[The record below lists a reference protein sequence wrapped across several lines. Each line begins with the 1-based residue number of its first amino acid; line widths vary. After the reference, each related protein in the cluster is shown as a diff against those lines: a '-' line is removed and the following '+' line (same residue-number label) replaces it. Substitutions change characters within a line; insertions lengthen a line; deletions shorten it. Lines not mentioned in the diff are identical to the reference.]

1 MEICRV
7 LRGLFLRCQELKS
20 VGKKMQE
27 KTNIGID
34 EALELVQNAFVAS
47 GLNQQSAQSVARA
60 LVMAEAEGQVGHGFS
75 RVGDYIA
82 QMKSGKI
89 NAEATPFVVS
99 RSPSY
104 LHVSADNGFAYP
116 ALDFAVEQAVT
127 MAETTGCVAIAV
139 SQSNHCG
146 TLASHVEKLAMQGM
160 IGLMV
165 ANTPAA
171 IAPWGG
177 NKPLYGTNPIAF
189 AAPRAVQ
196 DPLVI
201 DLSLSVV
208 ARGKVMNA
216 KKTGQTI
223 PEGWA
228 LDKDGQSTTDP
239 SAALDGGTMV
249 PIGEAKGTA
258 LALMVEILA
267 ASLTG
272 ANTSAD
278 MPSFFAP
285 SGPSANAG
293 QFLIAIK
300 PNDMGRA
307 MMRIEALLN
316 DIAETPGAR
325 LPGVRRIEARN
336 HALKEGLYVPSQ
348 YVADIQAMLS

>member
-1 MEICRV
+1 
-7 LRGLFLRCQELKS
+7 
-20 VGKKMQE
+20 MQE
-27 KTNIGID
+27 KINIGID

-116 ALDFAVEQAVT
+116 ALDFAVEQAVN

-300 PNDMGRA
+300 PNDMGGA

>member
-1 MEICRV
+1 
-7 LRGLFLRCQELKS
+7 
-20 VGKKMQE
+20 MQD

-34 EALELVQNAFVAS
+34 AALELVQNAFVAS
-47 GLNQQSAQSVARA
+47 GLNEESAQSVARA

-89 NAEATPFVVS
+89 NANAVPSVTS
-99 RSPSY
+99 QSPSY

-116 ALDFAVEQAVT
+116 ALDLAIDQAVE
-127 MAETTGCVAIAV
+127 MAATTGCVAIAV

-146 TLASHVEKLAMQGM
+146 TLASHVEKLAMQGL
-160 IGLMV
+160 IGIMV

-177 NKPLYGTNPIAF
+177 NRPLYGTNPIAF
-189 AAPRAVQ
+189 AAPRAGE

-216 KKTGQTI
+216 KKTGQSI
-223 PEGWA
+223 PAGWA

-239 SAALDGGTMV
+239 NAALDGGTMV

-293 QFLIAIK
+293 QFLIVIK
-300 PNDMGRA
+300 PNDISGFTS
-307 MMRIEALLN
+307 RIGALLN
-316 DIAETPGAR
+316 DIADTPGAR
-325 LPGVRRIEARN
+325 LPGTRRIEARN
-336 HALKEGLYVPSQ
+336 QARVEGLNVASQ
-348 YVADIQAMLS
+348 YIADIQALLG

>member
-1 MEICRV
+1 
-7 LRGLFLRCQELKS
+7 
-20 VGKKMQE
+20 MQD

-34 EALELVQNAFVAS
+34 AAFELVQNAFIAN
-47 GLNQQSAQSVARA
+47 GLNEHSAQSVARA

-89 NAEATPFVVS
+89 NAKAAPSVIS
-99 RSPSY
+99 QSPSY

-116 ALDFAVEQAVT
+116 ALDLSIDQAVQIAAT
-127 MAETTGCVAIAV
+127 AGCVAIAV

-146 TLASHVEKLAMQGM
+146 TLASHVEKLAMQGL
-160 IGLMV
+160 IGIMV

-177 NKPLYGTNPIAF
+177 NRPLYGTNPIAF
-189 AAPRAVQ
+189 AAPRAGQ

-216 KKTGQTI
+216 KKTGQSI
-223 PEGWA
+223 PDGWA

-239 SAALDGGTMV
+239 NAALDGGTMV

-293 QFLIAIK
+293 QFLIVIK
-300 PNDMGRA
+300 PNDISGFTA
-307 MMRIEALLN
+307 RIEALLN
-316 DIAETPGAR
+316 NIAETPGAR
-325 LPGVRRIEARN
+325 LPGTRRIDARN
-336 HALKEGLYVPSQ
+336 HARAQGLNVASQ
-348 YVADIQAMLS
+348 YIADIQALLG

>member
-1 MEICRV
+1 
-7 LRGLFLRCQELKS
+7 
-20 VGKKMQE
+20 MQE

-89 NAEATPFVVS
+89 NASATPSVIS
-99 RSPSY
+99 QSPSY

-116 ALDFAVEQAVT
+116 ALEFAIDQAVQ
-127 MAETTGCVAIAV
+127 MAEATGCVAIAV

-300 PNDMGRA
+300 PNDMGGP

>member
-1 MEICRV
+1 
-7 LRGLFLRCQELKS
+7 
-20 VGKKMQE
+20 MQD

-34 EALELVQNAFVAS
+34 AALELVQNAFVAS
-47 GLNQQSAQSVARA
+47 GLNEQSAQSVARA

-82 QMKSGKI
+82 QMESGKI
-89 NAEATPFVVS
+89 NANAVPSVMS

-116 ALDFAVEQAVT
+116 ALEFAIDHATQ
-127 MAETTGCVAIAV
+127 MAEATGCVAIAV

-146 TLASHVEKLAMQGM
+146 TLASHVEKLAMQGL
-160 IGLMV
+160 IGIMV

-177 NKPLYGTNPIAF
+177 NRPLYGTNPIAF
-189 AAPRAVQ
+189 AAPRTGQ

-216 KKTGQTI
+216 KKTGQFI

-228 LDKDGQSTTDP
+228 LDKDGQPTTDP
-239 SAALDGGTMV
+239 NAALDGGTMV

-278 MPSFFAP
+278 MPSFFAS

-300 PNDMGRA
+300 PNDISDFTS
-307 MMRIEALLN
+307 RIEALLN
-316 DIAETPGAR
+316 DISETPGAR
-325 LPGVRRIEARN
+325 LPGTRRIEMRKQARV
-336 HALKEGLYVPSQ
+336 EGLNVASQ
-348 YVADIQAMLS
+348 YIAGIQAMLD

>member
-1 MEICRV
+1 
-7 LRGLFLRCQELKS
+7 
-20 VGKKMQE
+20 
-27 KTNIGID
+27 
-34 EALELVQNAFVAS
+34 
-47 GLNQQSAQSVARA
+47 
-60 LVMAEAEGQVGHGFS
+60 
-75 RVGDYIA
+75 
-82 QMKSGKI
+82 
-89 NAEATPFVVS
+89 
-99 RSPSY
+99 
-104 LHVSADNGFAYP
+104 
-116 ALDFAVEQAVT
+116 
-127 MAETTGCVAIAV
+127 
-139 SQSNHCG
+139 
-146 TLASHVEKLAMQGM
+146 MQGM

-300 PNDMGRA
+300 PNDMGGA

-348 YVADIQAMLS
+348 YVADIQSMLS

>member
-1 MEICRV
+1 
-7 LRGLFLRCQELKS
+7 
-20 VGKKMQE
+20 MQD

-34 EALELVQNAFVAS
+34 AALELVQNAFVAS
-47 GLNQQSAQSVARA
+47 GLNEESAQSVARA

-89 NAEATPFVVS
+89 NANAVPSVTS
-99 RSPSY
+99 QSPSY

-116 ALDFAVEQAVT
+116 ALDLAIDQAVE
-127 MAETTGCVAIAV
+127 MAATTGCVAIAV

-146 TLASHVEKLAMQGM
+146 TLASHVEKLAMQGL
-160 IGLMV
+160 IGIMV

-177 NKPLYGTNPIAF
+177 NRPLYGTNPIAF
-189 AAPRAVQ
+189 AAPRAGE

-216 KKTGQTI
+216 KKTGQSI
-223 PEGWA
+223 PAGWA

-239 SAALDGGTMV
+239 NAALDGGTMV

-293 QFLIAIK
+293 QFLIVIK
-300 PNDMGRA
+300 PNDISGFTS
-307 MMRIEALLN
+307 RIGALLN
-316 DIAETPGAR
+316 DIADTPGAR
-325 LPGVRRIEARN
+325 LPGTRRIEARN
-336 HALKEGLYVPSQ
+336 QARVEGLNVASQ
-348 YVADIQAMLS
+348 YITDIQALLG

>member
-1 MEICRV
+1 
-7 LRGLFLRCQELKS
+7 
-20 VGKKMQE
+20 MQD

-34 EALELVQNAFVAS
+34 AALELVQNAFIAS
-47 GLNQQSAQSVARA
+47 GLNEQSAQSVARA

-89 NAEATPFVVS
+89 NASAAPTVMLQ
-99 RSPSY
+99 SPSY

-116 ALDFAVEQAVT
+116 ALEFAIDQAVQ
-127 MAETTGCVAIAV
+127 MAEATGCVAIAV

-146 TLASHVEKLAMQGM
+146 TLASHVEKLAMQGL
-160 IGLMV
+160 IGIMV

-189 AAPRAVQ
+189 AAPRAGQ

-216 KKTGQTI
+216 KKTGQSI
-223 PEGWA
+223 PAGWA

-239 SAALDGGTMV
+239 NAALDGGTMV

-300 PNDMGRA
+300 PNDMGGA

-325 LPGVRRIEARN
+325 LPGVRRTEARN

>member
-1 MEICRV
+1 MKICRV
-7 LRGLFLRCQELKS
+7 FRCLFLRWQKQKS
-20 VGKKMQE
+20 VGKQMQD

-34 EALELVQNAFVAS
+34 AALELVQNAFVAS
-47 GLNQQSAQSVARA
+47 GLNEQSAQSVARA

-89 NAEATPFVVS
+89 NANAALAVIS
-99 RSPSY
+99 QSPSY

-116 ALDFAVEQAVT
+116 ALEFAIEQAVQ
-127 MAETTGCVAIAV
+127 MAATTGCVAIAV

-146 TLASHVEKLAMQGM
+146 TLASHVEKLAMQGL
-160 IGLMV
+160 IGIMV

-177 NKPLYGTNPIAF
+177 NRPLYGTNPIAF
-189 AAPRAVQ
+189 AAPRAGQ
-196 DPLVI
+196 NPLVI

-216 KKTGQTI
+216 KKTGQSI

-228 LDKDGQSTTDP
+228 LDKNGQSTTDP
-239 SAALDGGTMV
+239 HAALDGGTMV

-272 ANTSAD
+272 AHTSAD
-278 MPSFFAP
+278 MPSFFAS

-300 PNDMGRA
+300 PNDISGFTA
-307 MMRIEALLN
+307 RIEALLH

-325 LPGVRRIEARN
+325 LPGTRRIEARN
-336 HALKEGLYVPSQ
+336 QARTEGLNVATQ
-348 YVADIQAMLS
+348 YIADIQAMLG

>member
-1 MEICRV
+1 
-7 LRGLFLRCQELKS
+7 
-20 VGKKMQE
+20 MQQ
-27 KTNIGID
+27 KTNISINA
-34 EALELVQNAFVAS
+34 ALDLVRQAFVAS
-47 GLNQQSAQSVARA
+47 GLLEQTAQSVARA

-89 NAEATPFVVS
+89 NANATPIVVS
-99 RSPSY
+99 QSPSY

-116 ALDFAVEQAVT
+116 ALDYAIGQAVI
-127 MAETTGCVAIAV
+127 MSEQTGCVAIAV

-146 TLASHVEKLAMQGM
+146 TLASHVEKLADQGL
-160 IGLMV
+160 IGIMV

-177 NKPLYGTNPIAF
+177 NSPLYGTNPIAF
-189 AAPRAVQ
+189 AAPRGGK

-216 KKTGQTI
+216 KKTGQSI

-228 LDKDGQSTTDP
+228 LDKKGLPTTDP
-239 SAALDGGTMV
+239 NAALDGGTMV

-278 MPSFFAP
+278 MPSFFAE

-293 QFLIAIK
+293 QFLIVIK
-300 PNDMGRA
+300 PSDLNGFTT
-307 MMRIEALLN
+307 RIDALLTQ
-316 DIAETPGAR
+316 IAETPGAR
-325 LPGVRRIEARN
+325 LPGRRRIEARN
-336 HALKEGLYVPSQ
+336 HAKTDGLNVATQ
-348 YVADIQAMLS
+348 YITDIQSMLG

>member
-1 MEICRV
+1 
-7 LRGLFLRCQELKS
+7 
-20 VGKKMQE
+20 MQQ
-27 KTNIGID
+27 KTNISINA
-34 EALELVQNAFVAS
+34 ALDLVRQAFVAS
-47 GLNQQSAQSVARA
+47 GLNEQAAQSVARA

-89 NAEATPFVVS
+89 NANATPIVVS
-99 RSPSY
+99 QSPSY

-116 ALDFAVEQAVT
+116 ALDYAIDQAVV
-127 MAETTGCVAIAV
+127 MSEQTGCVAIAV

-146 TLASHVEKLAMQGM
+146 TLASHVEKLADQGL
-160 IGLMV
+160 IGIMV

-177 NKPLYGTNPIAF
+177 NTPLYGTNPIAF
-189 AAPRAVQ
+189 AAPRGGK

-216 KKTGQTI
+216 KKTGQSI

-228 LDKDGQSTTDP
+228 LDKNGLPTTDP
-239 SAALDGGTMV
+239 NAALDGGTMV

-278 MPSFFAP
+278 MPSFFAE

-293 QFLIAIK
+293 QFLIVIK
-300 PNDMGRA
+300 PSDLNGFTT
-307 MMRIEALLN
+307 RIDALLTQ
-316 DIAETPGAR
+316 IAETPGAR
-325 LPGVRRIEARN
+325 LPGRRRIEARN
-336 HALKEGLYVPSQ
+336 HAKTDGLNVATQ
-348 YVADIQAMLS
+348 YITDIQSMLG

>member
-1 MEICRV
+1 
-7 LRGLFLRCQELKS
+7 
-20 VGKKMQE
+20 MQE
-27 KTNIGID
+27 KTNISID
-34 EALELVQNAFVAS
+34 AALELVQNAFVAS
-47 GLNQQSAQSVARA
+47 GLNEESAQSVARA

-89 NAEATPFVVS
+89 NASATPTVVS
-99 RSPSY
+99 QSPSY

-116 ALDFAVEQAVT
+116 ALDLAIDQAVQ
-127 MAETTGCVAIAV
+127 MAATTGCVAIAV

-146 TLASHVEKLAMQGM
+146 TLASHVEKLAMQGL
-160 IGLMV
+160 IGIMV

-189 AAPRAVQ
+189 AAPRAGQ

-216 KKTGQTI
+216 KKTGQSI

-239 SAALDGGTMV
+239 NAALDGGTMV

-272 ANTSAD
+272 ANTSSD
-278 MPSFFAP
+278 MPSFFSS

-300 PNDMGRA
+300 PNYISGFTSRT
-307 MMRIEALLN
+307 EALLN

-325 LPGVRRIEARN
+325 LPGSRRIEARN
-336 HALKEGLYVPSQ
+336 QARAEGLNVASQ
-348 YVADIQAMLS
+348 YIADIQALLG

>member
-1 MEICRV
+1 
-7 LRGLFLRCQELKS
+7 
-20 VGKKMQE
+20 MQD

-34 EALELVQNAFVAS
+34 AALELVQNAFVAS
-47 GLNQQSAQSVARA
+47 GLNEQSAQSVARA

-89 NAEATPFVVS
+89 NANAALAVILQ
-99 RSPSY
+99 SPSY

-116 ALDFAVEQAVT
+116 ALEFAIEQAVQ
-127 MAETTGCVAIAV
+127 MAATTGCVAIAV

-146 TLASHVEKLAMQGM
+146 TLASHVEKLAMQGL
-160 IGLMV
+160 IGIMV

-177 NKPLYGTNPIAF
+177 NRPLYGTNPIAF
-189 AAPRAVQ
+189 AAPRAGQ

-216 KKTGQTI
+216 KKTGQSI

-228 LDKDGQSTTDP
+228 LDKNGQSTTDP
-239 SAALDGGTMV
+239 HAALDGGTMV

-272 ANTSAD
+272 AHASAD
-278 MPSFFAP
+278 MPSFFAS

-300 PNDMGRA
+300 PNDISGFTA
-307 MMRIEALLN
+307 RIEALLN

-325 LPGVRRIEARN
+325 LPGTRRIEARN
-336 HALKEGLYVPSQ
+336 QARTEGLNVATQ
-348 YVADIQAMLS
+348 YIADIQAMLG

>member
-300 PNDMGRA
+300 PNDMGGP

>member
-1 MEICRV
+1 
-7 LRGLFLRCQELKS
+7 
-20 VGKKMQE
+20 MQE
-27 KTNIGID
+27 KTNIGI
-34 EALELVQNAFVAS
+34 EAALELVQSAFVAN
-47 GLNQQSAQSVARA
+47 GLKRQTAHSVAHA

-75 RVGDYIA
+75 RVGDYIT

-89 NAEATPFVVS
+89 NADATLSVVS
-99 RSPSY
+99 QSPSY

-116 ALDFAVEQAVT
+116 ALDFAIEQAVK

-146 TLASHVEKLAMQGM
+146 TLASHVEKLATQGL
-160 IGLMV
+160 IGIMV

-189 AAPRAVQ
+189 ASPCGGH

-216 KKTGQTI
+216 KKTGQSI

-228 LDKDGQSTTDP
+228 LDKNGRSTTDP

-272 ANTSAD
+272 ANSSAD

-300 PNDMGRA
+300 PNDIDGFTARS
-307 MMRIEALLN
+307 EALLN
-316 DIAETPGAR
+316 EIAKTPGAR
-325 LPGVRRIEARN
+325 LPGARRIEARN
-336 HALKEGLYVPSQ
+336 HARTEGLNVPTQ
-348 YVADIQAMLS
+348 YIVDIQAMLS

>member
-1 MEICRV
+1 MKICRV
-7 LRGLFLRCQELKS
+7 FRCLFLRWQKQKS
-20 VGKKMQE
+20 VGKQMQD

-34 EALELVQNAFVAS
+34 AALELVQNAFVAS
-47 GLNQQSAQSVARA
+47 GLNEQSAQSVARA

-89 NAEATPFVVS
+89 NANAALAVIS
-99 RSPSY
+99 QSPSY

-116 ALDFAVEQAVT
+116 ALEFAIEQAVQ
-127 MAETTGCVAIAV
+127 MAATTGCVAIAV

-146 TLASHVEKLAMQGM
+146 TLASHVEKLAMQGL
-160 IGLMV
+160 IGIMV

-177 NKPLYGTNPIAF
+177 NRPLYGTNPIAF
-189 AAPRAVQ
+189 AAPRAGQ

-216 KKTGQTI
+216 KKTGQSI

-228 LDKDGQSTTDP
+228 LDKNGQSTTDP
-239 SAALDGGTMV
+239 HAALDGGTMV

-272 ANTSAD
+272 AHTSAD
-278 MPSFFAP
+278 MPSFFAS

-300 PNDMGRA
+300 PNDISGFTA
-307 MMRIEALLN
+307 RIEALLN

-325 LPGVRRIEARN
+325 LPGTRRIEARN
-336 HALKEGLYVPSQ
+336 QARTEGLNVATQ
-348 YVADIQAMLS
+348 YIADIQAMLG

>member
-1 MEICRV
+1 
-7 LRGLFLRCQELKS
+7 
-20 VGKKMQE
+20 MQE

-89 NAEATPFVVS
+89 KAHATPSVLS
-99 RSPSY
+99 QSLSY

-116 ALDFAVEQAVT
+116 ALDFAIEKAVQ

-146 TLASHVEKLAMQGM
+146 KLAGHVEKLAAKGL
-160 IGLMV
+160 IGIMM

-189 AAPRAVQ
+189 AAPRAVR

-300 PNDMGRA
+300 PNDMGGA

>member
-7 LRGLFLRCQELKS
+7 FRCLFLRWQKQKS
-20 VGKKMQE
+20 VGKQMQD

-34 EALELVQNAFVAS
+34 AALELVQNAFVAS
-47 GLNQQSAQSVARA
+47 GLNEQSAQSVARA

-89 NAEATPFVVS
+89 NANAALAVIS
-99 RSPSY
+99 QSPSY

-116 ALDFAVEQAVT
+116 ALEFAIEQAVQ
-127 MAETTGCVAIAV
+127 MAATTGCVAIAV

-146 TLASHVEKLAMQGM
+146 TLASHVEKLAMQGL
-160 IGLMV
+160 IGIMV

-177 NKPLYGTNPIAF
+177 NRPLYGTNPIAF
-189 AAPRAVQ
+189 AAPRAGQ
-196 DPLVI
+196 NPLVI

-216 KKTGQTI
+216 KKTGQSI

-228 LDKDGQSTTDP
+228 LDKNGQSTTDP
-239 SAALDGGTMV
+239 HAALDGGTMV

-272 ANTSAD
+272 AHTSAD
-278 MPSFFAP
+278 MPSFFAS

-300 PNDMGRA
+300 PNDISGFTA
-307 MMRIEALLN
+307 RIEALLN

-325 LPGVRRIEARN
+325 LPGTRRIEARN
-336 HALKEGLYVPSQ
+336 QARTEGLNVATQ
-348 YVADIQAMLS
+348 YIADIQAMLG

>member
-1 MEICRV
+1 
-7 LRGLFLRCQELKS
+7 
-20 VGKKMQE
+20 MQD

-34 EALELVQNAFVAS
+34 AAHELVQNAFVVS
-47 GLNQQSAQSVARA
+47 GLNEQSAQSVARA
-60 LVMAEAEGQVGHGFS
+60 LVMAEAEGQLGHGFS

-89 NAEATPFVVS
+89 NANAAPSVMS
-99 RSPSY
+99 QSPSY

-116 ALDFAVEQAVT
+116 ALDLAIDQAVQ
-127 MAETTGCVAIAV
+127 MAATTGCVAIAV
-139 SQSNHCG
+139 FQSNHCG
-146 TLASHVEKLAMQGM
+146 TLASHVEKLAMQGL
-160 IGLMV
+160 IGIMV

-177 NKPLYGTNPIAF
+177 NRPLYGTNPIAF
-189 AAPRAVQ
+189 AAPRAGQ
-196 DPLVI
+196 DPFVI

-216 KKTGQTI
+216 KKTGQSI
-223 PEGWA
+223 PAGWA
-228 LDKDGQSTTDP
+228 LDKYGQPTTDP
-239 SAALDGGTMV
+239 NAALDGGTMV

-300 PNDMGRA
+300 PNDISGFTA
-307 MMRIEALLN
+307 RIEALLN
-316 DIAETPGAR
+316 DIADTPGAR
-325 LPGVRRIEARN
+325 IPGTRRIEARN
-336 HALKEGLYVPSQ
+336 HARAEGLNVASQ
-348 YVADIQAMLS
+348 YIADIQALLG